1 MTGRRETFHGHE
13 ENVWEWEW
21 VEGTKRLGCLGVSGG
36 LRLWMSG
43 RTRIA
48 ETGRGREWREAG
60 RWREERESGEGEM
73 GMRRRTGGLQ
83 GYECVVRGEG
93 YLGLAGTR

>member
-1 MTGRRETFHGHE
+1 
-13 ENVWEWEW
+13 
-21 VEGTKRLGCLGVSGG
+21 
-36 LRLWMSG
+36 MS
-43 RTRIA
+43 

-73 GMRRRTGGLQ
+73 VDEEDDGGLQ

-93 YLGLAGTR
+93 RLGLAGTR